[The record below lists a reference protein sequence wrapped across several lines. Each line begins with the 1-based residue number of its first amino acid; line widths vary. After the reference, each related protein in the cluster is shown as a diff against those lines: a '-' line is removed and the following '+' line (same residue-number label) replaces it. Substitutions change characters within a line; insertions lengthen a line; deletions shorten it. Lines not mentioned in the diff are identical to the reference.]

1 MERVTTD
8 KMEAVASIYNMY
20 AQEVR
25 AYFWSYAR
33 NANIANAFQK
43 AEDMTH
49 DLFLKIMGVDMINSQ
64 TAKSLL
70 FIMARRMMIDDARH
84 HALARCCPMD
94 TVEGLNKADAYRVE
108 DRIDADYLRDVE
120 RCRIA
125 RMPEKSAQV
134 YTLYFHEEQNTAEIA
149 HLLGMNKRTV
159 EGHIYRCRKEMRE
172 CLRKVM

>member
-1 MERVTTD
+1 MEKVSTD
-8 KMEAVASIYNMY
+8 KMESVAGIYKRY
-20 AQEVR
+20 AQEVI

-33 NANIANAFQK
+33 NANIANAYQK

-49 DLFLKIMGVDMINSQ
+49 DLFLKIMGVDMINGQ

-70 FIMARRMMIDDARH
+70 FVMARRMMIDDARH
-84 HALARCCPMD
+84 HALARHCPID
-94 TVEGLNKADAYRVE
+94 SVEGVNKADAYRVE
-108 DRIDADYLRDVE
+108 EKIDADYLHHVE
-120 RCRIA
+120 GCRIA

-134 YTLYFHEEQNTAEIA
+134 YHLYFHEEQNTAEIA
-149 HLLGMNKRTV
+149 QQLGMNKRTV